1 MKLTSLIA
9 TAIGM
14 AALSFQPSFA
24 DCVDITGSVNK
35 EAGSGISKDGT
46 HAPLEATVPKEGQK
60 GLTTTS
66 KAPQKEGGTM
76 PMGTNPNQATSDQDV
91 VAQQHGGKSAAATA
105 MQEKCD

>member
-14 AALSFQPSFA
+14 AAISFQPSFA
-24 DCVDITGSVNK
+24 DCVDVTGSVNK
-35 EAGSGISKDGT
+35 EARIAKDGT
-46 HAPLEATVPKEGQK
+46 QAPLEATTPTEGQK

-66 KAPQKEGGTM
+66 KDPQKEGGTL
-76 PMGTNPNQATSDQDV
+76 PMGKSPDLATSNQDV
-91 VAQQHGGKSAAATA
+91 VAQQHGEKTAAATA